1 MTRISHQE
9 WLRRAFLF
17 AEAALNQEII
27 TPRRVCMTE
36 DYFRSAFVRG
46 LLSAKPDLAH
56 LVRSEHT
63 ATWSSNS
70 CHFCACTQG
79 RGRPIQHDVAIL
91 PSAYNPGV
99 VCEVKWAKRP
109 SAEGIAKDIWKLLI
123 TRGDEPERQAW
134 RCYLLIGG
142 EQPAFSD
149 TLNQLRT
156 SGINLRYSSAGR
168 GETKT
173 NVQVNLVTFLSSNL
187 GKKSLAALTGW
198 GPEKG
203 TIEQSPKSDQTLSLP
218 GDASLGFSELK
229 ALNGA
234 LFFMSCIA
242 LEPLARQCLQRM
254 IFTRLCRVVANK

>member
-79 RGRPIQHDVAIL
+79 RGRPIQHGVAIL

-109 SAEGIAKDIWKLLI
+109 SAEGIARDIWKLLI

-198 GPEKG
+198 GARKRHYRAVSEVRSDIIITRRCEPWIQRVEGAKWRAVLYELHSHG
-203 TIEQSPKSDQTLSLP
+203 TSGSPMLTAHDLYETLS
-218 GDASLGFSELK
+218 S
-229 ALNGA
+229 
-234 LFFMSCIA
+234 SC
-242 LEPLARQCLQRM
+242 
-254 IFTRLCRVVANK
+254 